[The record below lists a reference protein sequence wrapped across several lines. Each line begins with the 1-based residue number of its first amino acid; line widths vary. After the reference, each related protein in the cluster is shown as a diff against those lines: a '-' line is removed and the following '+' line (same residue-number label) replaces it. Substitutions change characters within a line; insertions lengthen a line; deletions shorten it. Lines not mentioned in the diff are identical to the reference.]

1 MFAYNLRIAWKSLR
15 RTPVLSSLL
24 VAGIAL
30 GIAVAT
36 AFVAAYSVLAQ
47 DPIPEKSSVLH
58 YVQLDAW
65 NPDEPWDGE
74 DPQEPPDQLTY
85 RDAVAMAEA
94 PGPVR
99 RAAMHKTQF
108 TVHPEGAEQRPFR
121 ALTRVTHGDFF
132 AMFDVPFRYGS
143 GWDAEADAR
152 PEAVVVIDAAT
163 NDQVFGG
170 ENSVGR
176 RLRLD
181 DREFTVVGVL
191 DEWYPRPK
199 FYDPLN
205 DDTET
210 PEALYVPFRWS
221 TELELRT
228 AGNRSG
234 WMNSGQTYQDLIES
248 ESIWIQFWV
257 ELPDA
262 ASKETLESHI
272 EGYIAQQKTLGRF
285 GRPANYKL
293 RTVPEWL
300 EARNVVPRSA
310 RVMLII
316 SLLFL
321 LVCAVNLIGI
331 LLGKFLARAPEVG
344 VRRALGASRG
354 QVFLQH
360 LIECLVVGGLGGVFG
375 VIAAVGV
382 LRWVESLVRF
392 GNEGPDFFVLQP
404 QMVAVGIALAL
415 AAGVVAGAYPAWR
428 ICRVAPAAHLKQ
440 Q

>member
-15 RTPVLSSLL
+15 RTPALSALL

-36 AFVAAYSVLAQ
+36 AFVAAHHVLAQ
-47 DPIPEKSSVLH
+47 DPIPHKSDRLY
-58 YVQLDAW
+58 YVQIDSW
-65 NPDEPWDGE
+65 SPDGPWDDE

-85 RDAVAMAEA
+85 RDAMALLEL
-94 PGPVR
+94 PGPAR
-99 RAAMHKTQF
+99 RAAMHKAHL
-108 TVHPEGAEQRPFR
+108 TVHPERAEERPFR
-121 ALTRVTHGDFF
+121 ALTRMTHGDFF
-132 AMFDVPFRYGS
+132 PMFDVPFRYGT
-143 GWDAEADAR
+143 GWDAAADAR
-152 PEAVVVIDAAT
+152 PEPVVVLDAAT
-163 NDQVFGG
+163 NDRVFGG
-170 ENSVGR
+170 ADSVGKR
-176 RLRLD
+176 VRIE
-181 DREFTVVGVL
+181 DRDFTVVGVL

-205 DDTET
+205 DESET
-210 PEALYVPFRWS
+210 PEALYLPFRWGQ
-221 TELELRT
+221 EMELRT
-228 AGNRSG
+228 AGNTSG
-234 WMNSGQTYQDLIES
+234 WNEWGPTYQDLLES
-248 ESIWIQFWV
+248 EAIWIQFWT
-257 ELPDA
+257 EIPDA
-262 ASKETLESHI
+262 ASRETFASGI
-272 EGYIAQQKTLGRF
+272 EGYIAQQKALGRLQ
-285 GRPANYKL
+285 RPANYKL

-300 EARNVVPRSA
+300 EVRQVVSRSA

-360 LIECLVVGGLGGVFG
+360 LIECLVVGGLGGALG
-375 VIAAVGV
+375 VASSILV

-392 GNEGPDFFVLQP
+392 DEQGPRFFVLQP
-404 QMVAVGIALAL
+404 EMVAAGLGLAL
-415 AAGVVAGAYPAWR
+415 AAGLIAGVYPAWR
-428 ICRVAPAAHLKQ
+428 ICSVAPAAHLKQ

>member
-15 RTPVLSSLL
+15 RTPVLSALL

-30 GIAVAT
+30 GIAIST
-36 AFVAAYSVLAQ
+36 AFVAAYHVLAQ
-47 DPIPEKSSVLH
+47 DPIPHKSDRLH

-65 NPDEPWDGE
+65 NPDEAWDDE
-74 DPQEPPDQLTY
+74 EPQEPPDQLTY
-85 RDAVAMAEA
+85 RDAMAMLEG

-99 RAAMHKTQF
+99 RAAMHKAQL
-108 TVHPEGAEQRPFR
+108 TVHPDAPEARPFR

-143 GWDAEADAR
+143 AWSSEADAR
-152 PEAVVVIDAAT
+152 PEAVVVLDAAT
-163 NDQVFGG
+163 NDRVFGG
-170 ENSVGR
+170 ANSVGK
-176 RLRLD
+176 RLRLE

-205 DDTET
+205 GEMEA
-210 PEALYVPFRWS
+210 PEEIYIPFRWS
-221 TELELRT
+221 PEMELRT
-228 AGNRSG
+228 AGNTSG
-234 WMNSGQTYQDLIES
+234 WTNWGPSYRDLAES
-248 ESIWIQFWV
+248 EGIWIQFWT
-257 ELPDA
+257 EIPDA
-262 ASKETLESHI
+262 AAREAFATYI
-272 EGYIAQQKTLGRF
+272 EGYIEQQKALGRF
-285 GRPANYKL
+285 GRPANYRL

-300 EARNVVPRSA
+300 EVQNVVPLSA
-310 RVMLII
+310 RIMLII

-360 LIECLVVGGLGGVFG
+360 LIECQVVGGLGGLL
-375 VIAAVGV
+375 GV
-382 LRWVESLVRF
+382 LASLGVLHWLERIVRF
-392 GNEGPDFFVLQP
+392 GEDGPSFFVLQP
-404 QMVAVGIALAL
+404 EMVAAGLALAL
-415 AAGVVAGAYPAWR
+415 LAGLVAGVYPAWR